1 MVDVLTGIEVQGAN
15 KIASGKVREIFDAG
29 DDHMIIVTTDR
40 ISAFDVVLPDP
51 IPYKGYVL
59 NLMSLFWFDMIDGI
73 VPNHVVTSDVNK
85 YPPPFNSDPRLSG
98 RSMLVRKAEPLPV
111 ECVVRGYL
119 AGSGWREYKEKGSI
133 CGIGLPGGMVE
144 SQKLPEPLFTPSTKE
159 SPGTHDE
166 NIDFERAIYI
176 VGKDNAERIRDLSIK
191 IYSMAADFALKKG
204 IIIADTKFEFGIVD
218 GELMIID
225 EVLTPDS
232 SRFWSKDTFKPGIP
246 QPSFDKQFVRDY
258 LDTLNWDKKSP
269 GPHLPADVIEKTVK
283 KYIDAYEMITGSKF
297 PFRG

>member
-1 MVDVLTGIEVQGAN
+1 MVDVLVSIDVKGSQ
-15 KIASGKVREIFDAG
+15 KIATGKVREIFDAG
-29 DDHMIIVTTDR
+29 DGRMLIVTTDR

-59 NLMSLFWFDMIDGI
+59 NLLSLFWFDMIGDI
-73 VPNHVVTSDVNK
+73 VPNHVVTSDVDK

-98 RSMLVRKAEPLPV
+98 RSMLVRRAEPLPV

-119 AGSGWREYKEKGSI
+119 AGSGWKEYKEKGSI
-133 CGIGLPGGMVE
+133 CGITLPAGMVE
-144 SQKLPEPLFTPSTKE
+144 SQRLPEPLFTPSTKE

-166 NIDFERAIYI
+166 NIDFAKVASIIGRR
-176 VGKDNAERIRDLSIK
+176 NAERIRDLSIE
-191 IYSMAADFALKKG
+191 IYRKAADFALKRG
-204 IIIADTKFEFGIVD
+204 IIIADTKFEFGLVD
-218 GELMIID
+218 DELIIID

-232 SRFWSKDTFKPGIP
+232 SRFWSKDTFMPGMS

-258 LDTLNWDKKSP
+258 LETLDWDKRPP
-269 GPHLPADVIEKTVK
+269 GPHLPAGVIEKTVK

-297 PFRG
+297 PFN

>member
-1 MVDVLTGIEVQGAN
+1 MVDVLTGIEVQGAD

-133 CGIGLPGGMVE
+133 CGIGLPSGMVE

>member
-73 VPNHVVTSDVNK
+73 VPNHVVASDVNK

-119 AGSGWREYKEKGSI
+119 AGSGWREYKEKCSI

-166 NIDFERAIYI
+166 NIDFERVIYI